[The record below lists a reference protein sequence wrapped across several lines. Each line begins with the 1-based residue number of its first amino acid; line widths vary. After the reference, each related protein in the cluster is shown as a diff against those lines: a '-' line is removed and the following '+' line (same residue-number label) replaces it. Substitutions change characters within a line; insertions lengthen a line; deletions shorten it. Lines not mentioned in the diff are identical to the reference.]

1 MITIFIRACSF
12 QHLTSHYQLAFT
24 MHKIFLI
31 IFSLCK
37 VSAEIATEEIQYLNE
52 LPIDKLVKLKS
63 SLQDLVEADYG
74 NLTITT
80 TQPTYL
86 QSFGAEAMAMKGP
99 PIKRGDYEEEIHK
112 HDGQTKISN
121 IFSMSVTTLAFL
133 AFGGYLLCLIVQAV
147 KNKQM
152 YSMANP
158 SVGPTTVIVSAGI
171 KKRPQSQFSSY
182 GRRRRDNRENRS
194 LKQIDLPPEQLFSA
208 LLQVCEGYAKWSDR
222 YGDVD
227 VY

>member
-1 MITIFIRACSF
+1 M
-12 QHLTSHYQLAFT
+12 Y
-24 MHKIFLI
+24 KIFF
-31 IFSLCK
+31 IFSLYK
-37 VSAEIATEEIQYLNE
+37 TSADIATEDIQFLNG

-74 NLTITT
+74 NLTVTT
-80 TQPTYL
+80 TSPTYL

-112 HDGQTKISN
+112 HDGNTKISN

-152 YSMANP
+152 YNMTNP
-158 SVGPTTVIVSAGI
+158 NGATTVIVNSKI
-171 KKRPQSQFSSY
+171 KKRPHAQFSSY
-182 GRRRRDNRENRS
+182 GRRRRDNREERS
-194 LKQIDLPPEQLFSA
+194 LRQIDLPPEQLFSA
-208 LLQVCEGYAKWSDR
+208 LLHVCEGYAKWSDR
-222 YGDVD
+222 CGDLD

>member
-1 MITIFIRACSF
+1 M
-12 QHLTSHYQLAFT
+12 Y
-24 MHKIFLI
+24 KIFLI
-31 IFSLCK
+31 FSLYK
-37 VSAEIATEEIQYLNE
+37 TSADIATEEIQFLNG

-74 NLTITT
+74 NLTVTT
-80 TQPTYL
+80 TSPTYL

-112 HDGQTKISN
+112 HDGNTKISN

-152 YSMANP
+152 YNMTNP
-158 SVGPTTVIVSAGI
+158 NGATTVIVNSKI
-171 KKRPQSQFSSY
+171 KKRPHAQFSSY
-182 GRRRRDNRENRS
+182 GRRRRDNREERS
-194 LKQIDLPPEQLFSA
+194 LRQIDLPPEQLFSA
-208 LLQVCEGYAKWSDR
+208 LLHVCEGYAKWSDR
-222 YGDVD
+222 CGDLD